1 MEATIL
7 PNGNVFEVW
16 VCGEIVFS
24 NSSKIECAI
33 WANAEGYNLTN

>member
-16 VCGEIVFS
+16 VDGEVKFTHADRM
-24 NSSKIECAI
+24 ECAF
-33 WANAEGYNLTN
+33 WANSEGYNLAN